1 MNINKDTIIAFFTS
15 ETWHHIGRA
24 ILYYIVG
31 IVIIRL
37 TAFLMQRATAQ
48 KVNRQSRMLIN
59 KAITYVGTAILLVVV
74 LAEVGVNLTALLGAA
89 GILGLAV
96 GVASQKSL
104 GNILSGLFLLSEKSY
119 EIGDVIKVADKVGVV
134 HDIDLLSVKI
144 RTFDNLLVRI
154 PHETLISTEVTNITR
169 FPIRRMDFEFRV
181 DYSTDLNNLE
191 TLLFE
196 CSTENSLCLEEP
208 KPFFHLNDWN
218 SEGIGVK
225 FGIWFMKDDYIDVR
239 NSMFRDIYRRLTEE
253 GIRLSLPRILLDS
266 SMIDTNQEP
275 AEPDQ

>member
-1 MNINKDTIIAFFTS
+1 MNIDKDTIIAFFTS

-24 ILYYIVG
+24 LLYYIVG

-37 TAFLMQRATAQ
+37 TVFLLQRATAG
-48 KVNRQSRMLIN
+48 KVKKQSRMLIN
-59 KAITYVGTAILLVVV
+59 KTITYVGTSILLVAV
-74 LAEVGVNLTALLGAA
+74 LAEVGVNLTALLGTA
-89 GILGLAV
+89 GIIGIAV
-96 GVASQKSL
+96 GIASQKSL
-104 GNILSGLFLLSEKSY
+104 GNIVSGLIMISDKSF
-119 EIGDVIKVADKVGVV
+119 EIGEVIKVEDKIGVV
-134 HDIDLLSVKI
+134 HDINLLSIKI

-181 DYSTDLNNLE
+181 DYNTDLYRLE
-191 TLLFE
+191 TLLLE
-196 CSTENSLCLEEP
+196 CSAGNNLCLEEP

-253 GIRLSLPRILLDS
+253 GIRLSLPRILVDS
-266 SMIDTNQEP
+266 SIIDTNQEP
-275 AEPDQ
+275 TEPDQ